1 MSINWKLKASFSRV
15 FPSNFLVTWNSTSSD
30 LAPVP
35 TPSVVVIGAKPSNWI
50 GLASSLVVTVTLFN
64 TRLVIGSTGFVKRVL
79 YNKYKPLFGKV
90 PSPLGVTVKWF
101 LSIT

>member
-35 TPSVVVIGAKPSNWI
+35 TPSVVVIGANPSTSN
-50 GLASSLVVTVTLFN
+50 GSAFSFVGTVTWFK
-64 TRLVIGSTGFVKRVL
+64 TRLVTGSTGFVKRVL
-79 YNKYKPLFGKV
+79 
-90 PSPLGVTVKWF
+90 
-101 LSIT
+101 